1 MYFCIRIFESGPARQ
16 IITGIRLIKNVF
28 CKNHNKMKK
37 IKFFLLLSSLLLVV
51 PLIEAQSTEVSAEI
65 ISALNEGNSS
75 QLSAFL
81 NANVELVIDNKNDV
95 FSKQQ
100 ASGIIADFFRKN
112 HVNSFQL
119 LHKGNKDL
127 ASFAIGMLKTSDGNY
142 RVYVLTRK
150 NEIQQ
155 LRIEPSN
162 D

>member
-1 MYFCIRIFESGPARQ
+1 MFKLKKCFLQKIIQVMKTIR
-16 IITGIRLIKNVF
+16 
-28 CKNHNKMKK
+28 
-37 IKFFLLLSSLLLVV
+37 FFLLSICLLLAV
-51 PLIEAQSTEVSAEI
+51 PVIKAQSSEVSSDI
-65 ISALNEGNSS
+65 ITALKEGDAG
-75 QLSAFL
+75 QLSGFL

-100 ASGIIADFFRKN
+100 ATGIIADFFRKN
-112 HVNSFQL
+112 RVNGFQL
-119 LHKGNKDL
+119 LHKGNKDA
-127 ASFAIGMLKTSDGNY
+127 ASFVIGTLKTSTGNY

>member
-1 MYFCIRIFESGPARQ
+1 
-16 IITGIRLIKNVF
+16 
-28 CKNHNKMKK
+28 MKT
-37 IKFFLLLSSLLLVV
+37 IKFIMLSLFMFCAAPLL
-51 PLIEAQSTEVSAEI
+51 EAQSSEVPSAV
-65 ISALNEGNSS
+65 ISALNEGNAG
-75 QLSAFL
+75 QLSAYL

-100 ASGIIADFFRKN
+100 ATGIITDFFRKN
-112 HVNSFQL
+112 PAKSFQL
-119 LHKGNKDL
+119 LHNGNKDS
-127 ASFAIGMLKTSDGNY
+127 ASFAIGTLKTSTGNF

>member
-1 MYFCIRIFESGPARQ
+1 MK
-16 IITGIRLIKNVF
+16 TIKL
-28 CKNHNKMKK
+28 
-37 IKFFLLLSSLLLVV
+37 FLLCTCLFCAI
-51 PLIEAQSTEVSAEI
+51 PLIEAQNSEVSSDI
-65 ISALNEGNSS
+65 ITALNEGDAS
-75 QLSAFL
+75 QLSAHL

-100 ASGIIADFFRKN
+100 AAGIIADFFRKN
-112 HVNSFQL
+112 PVNSFQL
-119 LHKGNKDL
+119 LHKGNKDA
-127 ASFAIGMLKTSDGNY
+127 ASFAIGILKTSSGSF

>member
-1 MYFCIRIFESGPARQ
+1 
-16 IITGIRLIKNVF
+16 
-28 CKNHNKMKK
+28 MKT
-37 IKFFLLLSSLLLVV
+37 IKFFLLSMCLLVAI
-51 PLIEAQSTEVSAEI
+51 PAIKAQAVEVSSDI
-65 ISALNEGNSS
+65 IAALDDGDAGR
-75 QLSAFL
+75 LSGYL

-100 ASGIIADFFRKN
+100 ATGIITDFFRKN
-112 HVNSFQL
+112 RVSSFQL
-119 LHKGNKDL
+119 LHKGNKDA
-127 ASFAIGMLKTSDGNY
+127 ASFAIGTLKTSSGNF